1 MTLHNTPKLLQYLRL
16 FLGAIVLSTAVSA
29 CRTSTQPPLSSASVD
44 PTTSSTPP
52 PSGMMDHSRMSQGMM
67 NQKMELGPADANY
80 DLRFI
85 DAMIPHHEG
94 AVMMANDVL
103 KKSKRP
109 ELKQLAKAIVSAQD
123 KEIIQMQQWRKDW
136 YPKSPNAPMAWN
148 VEMNHM
154 MAMKPDQMSAMR
166 MNMDLGKAD
175 LDYDLRFI
183 NAMVPHHE
191 AAVIM
196 AKDLAQKTKRPE
208 LQKLA
213 KEVVSSQQS
222 EIDQMNQWR
231 KTWYGK

>member
-1 MTLHNTPKLLQYLRL
+1 MN
-16 FLGAIVLSTAVSA
+16 
-29 CRTSTQPPLSSASVD
+29 
-44 PTTSSTPP
+44 
-52 PSGMMDHSRMSQGMM
+52 QGMM
-67 NQKMELGPADANY
+67 NHSMDLGPADADY

-94 AVMMANDVL
+94 AVVMANDAL
-103 KKSKRP
+103 KKAARP
-109 ELKQLAKAIVSAQD
+109 ELKKLATAIVSDQD

-136 YPKSPNAPMAWN
+136 YPKASNAPMAWN
-148 VEMNHM
+148 NEMNRM
-154 MAMKPDQMSAMR
+154 MAMKPDQMGMMS

-175 LDYDLRFI
+175 SKYDVRFI

-191 AAVIM
+191 AAVVM

-208 LQKLA
+208 LQKFA
-213 KEVVSSQQS
+213 KDVVIAQQS

>member
-1 MTLHNTPKLLQYLRL
+1 MILRHTPKLLQYLQL
-16 FLGAIVLSTAVSA
+16 SLGAIVLSISVSA
-29 CRTSTQPPLSSASVD
+29 CGTSTQPPLSSASVD
-44 PTTSSTPP
+44 PTPTTTPS
-52 PSGMMDHSRMSQGMM
+52 SGMMDHSKMSQGMM
-67 NQKMELGPADANY
+67 SQRMDLGPADADY

-85 DAMIPHHEG
+85 DAMVPHHEG
-94 AVMMANDVL
+94 AVVMANDAL

-109 ELKQLAKAIVSAQD
+109 EVKQLAKAIVTAQD
-123 KEIIQMQQWRKDW
+123 KETIQMQQWRKDW

-154 MAMKPDQMSAMR
+154 MTMKPDQMSTMR

-175 LDYDLRFI
+175 SDYDLRFI
-183 NAMVPHHE
+183 NAMLPHHE
-191 AAVIM
+191 AAVTM
-196 AKDLAQKTKRPE
+196 AKDLSQKSKRPE

-213 KEVVSSQQS
+213 KEVINSQQA